1 MTATAVLLVTDDQ
14 SRSSD
19 VSRLLAGKLACD
31 MVSLDASALHE
42 SIDHKAIIFDVD
54 LSDPDTAQKVQA
66 ILPRGREDAARI
78 FLTGR
83 GSHHARV
90 QAAAFGSAAVVP
102 RPICPIKL
110 HTAIFGAPPES
121 APIVVTPEVRAT
133 TIVAAKTVANVFAA
147 AKKDAPLDI
156 KSMNTEGAMIDD
168 AVMQGEINQWIA
180 AVRQHHS
187 YTYRHCMLVS
197 GITAAFSQQLG
208 IGTPCRRRLMRAA
221 LLHDIGKASIPVAI
235 LDKPD
240 KLSEAELIV
249 MRGHPALGRDF
260 LMKHHSAEKEVID
273 IVYKHHEMLDG
284 SGYPQ
289 GLKADKISDA
299 VRIITI
305 CDIFAA
311 MIEPRPYKKTMT
323 KLDAY
328 AEMEKMGGKLDRDL
342 LRAFKTVALALA
354 FAFRELVDMAEIAAR
369 IEPVAHHLL

>member
-1 MTATAVLLVTDDQ
+1 MTAAAVLLVTDDDA
-14 SRSSD
+14 RSSD

-31 MVSLDASALHE
+31 MVGLDASALREPTGHR
-42 SIDHKAIIFDVD
+42 AIIFDVD
-54 LSDPDTAQKVQA
+54 LSDPETAQKVQA
-66 ILPRGREDAARI
+66 ILPRGRSDAARI

-90 QAAAFGSAAVVP
+90 QAAAFGSAAVVA
-102 RPICPIKL
+102 RPICPVKL
-110 HTAIFGAPPES
+110 HTAIFGPPAE
-121 APIVVTPEVRAT
+121 PEPVVITPEVRAS
-133 TIVAAKTVANVFAA
+133 TIVAARTVANVFDA
-147 AKKDAPLDI
+147 AKKNAPLDI
-156 KSMNTEGAMIDD
+156 KSMNAEGDMIDD

-197 GITAAFSQQLG
+197 GVTAAFSQQLG
-208 IGTPCRRRLMRAA
+208 IGAPCRRRLMRGA
-221 LLHDIGKASIPVAI
+221 LLHDIGKASIPVSI

-240 KLSEAELIV
+240 KLTDAELTV

-289 GLKADKISDA
+289 GLKADKIADA

-311 MIEPRPYKKTMT
+311 MIEPRPYKKQMT
-323 KLDAY
+323 KMEAY
-328 AEMEKMGGKLDRDL
+328 AELEAMGGKLDRDL
-342 LRAFKTVALALA
+342 LRAFKTVALA
-354 FAFRELVDMAEIAAR
+354 
-369 IEPVAHHLL
+369 